1 MNVLCLCDC
10 CCSDLLVPRESSSR
24 PCSCDFICILTAVA
38 RVLFVQELRPDTI
51 RGRYGVDRPRS
62 AVHCTDLPQDGTP
75 ECEYCFRVMV

>member
-1 MNVLCLCDC
+1 VISSESQTPLCLC
-10 CCSDLLVPRESSSR
+10 S
-24 PCSCDFICILTAVA
+24 
-38 RVLFVQELRPDTI
+38 VLQELRPDTI